1 MWQQKKK
8 KNHVKIK
15 IVNQFHEKVL
25 FWNIIIFRKKWK
37 IFPNI
42 KFREIDSIL
51 LIN

>member
-1 MWQQKKK
+1 MWQQK

-15 IVNQFHEKVL
+15 IVNQFHENVL

-37 IFPNI
+37 ICPKL